1 MHGLHEVQLDW
12 DQKATS
18 YFPKVVYRKSSSK
31 NSPTKDTCISP
42 PPLFVSPQSESASQP
57 FEASRTQ
64 QQGATSHG
72 YRKRHPPKWKKK
84 KGSGSASIQQVGN
97 LTVASTFS
105 LGGSDGK
112 RKLNDSS
119 DSRVVKKEKKNG
131 GSIKPTG
138 GLSAV
143 AVEQRHQAS

>member
-1 MHGLHEVQLDW
+1 
-12 DQKATS
+12 
-18 YFPKVVYRKSSSK
+18 
-31 NSPTKDTCISP
+31 
-42 PPLFVSPQSESASQP
+42 
-57 FEASRTQ
+57 
-64 QQGATSHG
+64 
-72 YRKRHPPKWKKK
+72 
-84 KGSGSASIQQVGN
+84 
-97 LTVASTFS
+97 VASTFS